1 VVTRFIAWRFMLR
14 GTEKGTF
21 SAMTLFAW
29 LAIGVGV
36 GAMSSLLSVMYG
48 FESSLKS
55 KVLNAYPHIIIES
68 KNSARSVFRTEDLE
82 NGLKKISKVKRV
94 LPFIQNEMILRSDKR
109 SVGVV
114 IWALPEKEM
123 AGLNFQLKDGKWP
136 TSEGGVAP
144 IMMGSELGERL
155 GLLSG
160 EQVRLIS
167 PLEKSGALGL
177 VPQSQIFMISG
188 LFSSGHYEFDEQ
200 YGLLILED
208 AQELLGW
215 ENQISGWQV
224 WVDSLDDTSVVLAEI
239 QKQIPPTL
247 EAKSWETFNSALFQS
262 LKLEQYSMFM
272 ILSFAILIAVMN
284 IVITLTM
291 NVAHKRKNIGILRAL
306 GATQKQIRRIFLW
319 QGGFM
324 GAVGLT
330 IGALLTAVFILY
342 VKYFSMY
349 QLPEIYYDRSIPVEL
364 RPLSI
369 ALIYGVA
376 TLLIYLATTYP
387 AAQAARLNTIE
398 AIRE

>member
-1 VVTRFIAWRFMLR
+1 MVTRFIAWRFMLR

-21 SAMTLFAW
+21 SPMTLFAW

-55 KVLNAYPHIIIES
+55 KVLNAYPHIIIDS
-68 KNSARSVFRTEDLE
+68 KNSSRAIPRNVDWESQL
-82 NGLKKISKVKRV
+82 LKIPKVKRAI
-94 LPFIQNEMILRSDKR
+94 PFIQNEMILKTERR

-114 IWALPEKEM
+114 IWGVPQSEM
-123 AGLNFQLKDGKWP
+123 GLLNFQLKEGKWP
-136 TSEGGVAP
+136 ADGGAIAP
-144 IMMGSELGERL
+144 LMMGTELAERL
-155 GLLSG
+155 GLVSG

-167 PLEKSGALGL
+167 PLERSGALGL
-177 VPQSQIFMISG
+177 VPQSQSFLISG

-200 YGLLILED
+200 YALLVLED

-215 ENQISGWQV
+215 ENQVSGWQV
-224 WVDSLDDTSVVLAEI
+224 WVNALEDTPSVLTDI
-239 QKQIPPTL
+239 QKNLPSGL
-247 EAKSWETFNSALFQS
+247 EAKSWETFNAALFQS

-272 ILSFAILIAVMN
+272 ILSFAIVIAVMN

-306 GATQKQIRRIFLW
+306 GATQKQIREIFLW

-324 GAVGLT
+324 GAVGMT
-330 IGALLTAVFILY
+330 IGALLTSLFVLY
-342 VKYFSMY
+342 VKYYSLY
-349 QLPEIYYDRSIPVEL
+349 QLPEIYYDRTIPVEL

-369 ALIYGVA
+369 CAIYGVA
-376 TLLIYLATTYP
+376 TLLIYVATIYP
-387 AAQAARLNTIE
+387 AGQAARLNMIE

>member
-1 VVTRFIAWRFMLR
+1 
-14 GTEKGTF
+14 
-21 SAMTLFAW
+21 
-29 LAIGVGV
+29 
-36 GAMSSLLSVMYG
+36 
-48 FESSLKS
+48 
-55 KVLNAYPHIIIES
+55 
-68 KNSARSVFRTEDLE
+68 
-82 NGLKKISKVKRV
+82 
-94 LPFIQNEMILRSDKR
+94 
-109 SVGVV
+109 VGVV

-342 VKYFSMY
+342 IKYFSMY

>member
-1 VVTRFIAWRFMLR
+1 MVTRFIAWRFMLK

-55 KVLNAYPHIIIES
+55 KVLNAYPHIMIES
-68 KNSARSVFRTEDLE
+68 KNSNRPVVHSEEVEK
-82 NGLKKISKVKRV
+82 GIQKIPKVKKV
-94 LPFIQNEMILRSDKR
+94 LPFIQNEMILRTDKR

-123 AGLNFQLKDGKWP
+123 GHLNFKLKEGAWP
-136 TSEGGVAP
+136 TSEGAVAP

-160 EQVRLIS
+160 EQVKLIS
-167 PLEKSGALGL
+167 PLEKTGALGL
-177 VPQSQIFMISG
+177 IPQSQTFLVSG

-200 YGLLILED
+200 YGLLVLED

-215 ENQISGWQV
+215 ENQISGWHV
-224 WVDSLDDTSVVLAEI
+224 WVDALDDTSAVLQEI
-239 QKQIPPTL
+239 QKQLPPSL

-306 GATQKQIRRIFLW
+306 GATQKQIRMIFLW

-324 GAVGLT
+324 GVVGMT
-330 IGALLTAVFILY
+330 IGALLTTAFIVY

-364 RPLSI
+364 RPVSF
-369 ALIYGVA
+369 AMIYGVA
-376 TLLIYLATTYP
+376 TLLIYLATIYP
-387 AAQAARLNTIE
+387 AAQAADLNTIE